1 MRALGWVVIRL
12 LSFPLVKAG
21 QGLGKLGGVLL
32 DPLLRRFDA
41 SPRLS
46 QTINNLSSSMATQRG
61 LLLLLG
67 TALVLLSLLVSALV
81 IVLLVSG
88 GHFDRTLYWLC
99 LPAALLHLGVLLGF
113 TGIMLAVPLGQGYK
127 DR

>member
-1 MRALGWVVIRL
+1 
-12 LSFPLVKAG
+12 
-21 QGLGKLGGVLL
+21 
-32 DPLLRRFDA
+32 
-41 SPRLS
+41 
-46 QTINNLSSSMATQRG
+46 MATQRG

-67 TALVLLSLLVSALV
+67 TAIVLLSLVVSALV
-81 IVLLVSG
+81 IALLVSD
-88 GHFDRTLYWLC
+88 GHFDQTLYWLC